1 MRKIS
6 ALVAIAALAAVASS
20 PSPSAAFG
28 LRIGPFHLGIPFF
41 GYRHRHHVPHGLR
54 DEASLKTAPPSQR
67 AAGPQ
72 AAPAPSQG
80 LMSPLLYPVLAL
92 PAVYDEIFSQS
103 PSAPWPF
110 SYDAILQTAFARTAA
125 DQNGPACPQPS
136 RQSAVFERI
145 RAEIRPTGNQLQQ
158 SQKLAGALGFAA
170 DYLTKA
176 CPSEIP
182 QDPAAR
188 LQLMEWQVEKLAEA
202 LDFVRPPLQELEQS
216 LNDAQRAFL
225 AALPLT
231 HREGHRLYVHAN
243 AWAPAHWGYIQGP
256 IEAELS
262 LRRTDARI
270 TICGHTHI
278 PAIYGMSPAKPAVG
292 HTPAIGVAVPLL
304 RSRHWLCTI
313 GAVGQPRD
321 GNPAAAYALLDDV
334 SDTLTTVR
342 VPYDVESAAQ
352 KIVAAGLPPRLAARL
367 HLGR

>member
-28 LRIGPFHLGIPFF
+28 LRIGPFHLGIPLL

-54 DEASLKTAPPSQR
+54 DEASLKTAPPPQR
-67 AAGPQ
+67 GAGPQ

-80 LMSPLLYPVLAL
+80 LMSPLLYPALAL
-92 PAVYDEIFSQS
+92 PAVYDLIFSQS
-103 PSAPWPF
+103 PSSPWPF
-110 SYDAILQTAFARTAA
+110 SYDAILQAAFARTAA
-125 DQNGPACPQPS
+125 DQNGPACPQPN

-170 DYLTKA
+170 DYLAKA

-216 LNDAQRAFL
+216 LNDAQRARFGVSPSTAAGRPDRANTAAPACAMAPTKVDASIEQISL
-225 AALPLT
+225 AVQPTDAQRDAMDGLKQAFRNAASELDANCPLALPSDPLA
-231 HREGHRLYVHAN
+231 RLEATEARLDATWRALVS
-243 AWAPAHWGYIQGP
+243 IQTALADF
-256 IEAELS
+256 ETKLSAEQ
-262 LRRTDARI
+262 RTRFDA
-270 TICGHTHI
+270 T
-278 PAIYGMSPAKPAVG
+278 
-292 HTPAIGVAVPLL
+292 
-304 RSRHWLCTI
+304 
-313 GAVGQPRD
+313 D
-321 GNPAAAYALLDDV
+321 FAAA
-334 SDTLTTVR
+334 
-342 VPYDVESAAQ
+342 Q
-352 KIVAAGLPPRLAARL
+352 
-367 HLGR
+367 